1 MTLLYKLKRKEL
13 TKKVIERNN
22 KLSLWILEN
31 SKRLSP
37 DEILS
42 LSDRCNRIYRWFWK
56 NYGKRI

>member
-1 MTLLYKLKRKEL
+1 MTLLYKLKRKRL
-13 TKKVIERNN
+13 TKKVIERND
-22 KLSLWILEN
+22 KLSLWVLEN
-31 SKRLSP
+31 SKRLSL

>member
-1 MTLLYKLKRKEL
+1 MILLYKLKRKRL

-31 SKRLSP
+31 YKRLSL

-56 NYGKRI
+56 NHGKRI